1 MSLLTHR
8 LLRALV
14 GWSLVLGLTAVAVH
28 PEPCGRPSDAELR
41 NAAQLAVGWFGA
53 NLEDNG
59 DFVYRYDRG
68 REVVEP
74 GYNDTRHAGVML
86 SLWQA
91 ERAGV
96 VGAGD
101 IAEQAFAR
109 VERRLVDT
117 VIGPAFGR
125 GDSLPS
131 GAIGLLVAALD
142 ERRLA
147 TGATDRDDLLISFGR
162 TLAGVVNADGSVSA
176 DISVDEGPG
185 DARSPFFTGEVMWAL
200 ARLHLTFPSE
210 GFDEPALRIRRYVID
225 DRDDGESPWPP
236 LSDHW
241 AAYAFEAMDRWPNP
255 PALSGADNEWL
266 DRQLEL
272 FGLQV
277 RYESQRRGGV
287 TRFTRGSIALA
298 AGVGTLVEGLGNH
311 LLHLQRNG
319 ERIDDIDV
327 LTERADC
334 AGWLLVDRQISREDA
349 ADDADPARSIGAWF
363 RLGDTQMDDQQHALS
378 ALLLLAEVRAATEAA
393 RSEER
398 RVGKE
403 GRSRWSPDP

>member
-1 MSLLTHR
+1 VSPLTHR

-28 PEPCGRPSDAELR
+28 PERCGRPSDAELR
-41 NAAQLAVGWFGA
+41 NGAELAVEWFGA
-53 NLEDNG
+53 NLKDNG

-68 REVVEP
+68 RGVFEP

-91 ERAGV
+91 ETAGI

-101 IAEQAFAR
+101 IAERAFAR

-117 VIGPAFGR
+117 VIGPAFGG

-147 TGATDRDDLLISFGR
+147 IGATDKDDLLVSLGR
-162 TLAGVVNADGSVSA
+162 TLARVVNADGSVSA

-185 DARSPFFTGEVMWAL
+185 DARSVFFTGEVMWAL
-200 ARLHLTFPSE
+200 ARLHLTFPTE
-210 GFDEPALRIRRYVID
+210 GFDEPALRVRRYVIE
-225 DRDDGESPWPP
+225 DRDEVESPWPP

-241 AAYAFEAMDRWPNP
+241 AAYAFETMDRWPNP
-255 PALSGADNEWL
+255 PVLSGSGNGWL
-266 DRQLEL
+266 DRQLDL

-277 RYESQRRGGV
+277 RYESQRSGGV
-287 TRFTRGSIALA
+287 TRFTRGPIAL
-298 AGVGTLVEGLGNH
+298 GGGLGTLGEGLGNH
-311 LLHLQRNG
+311 LLNLLRNG
-319 ERIDDIDV
+319 ERADDIDV
-327 LTERADC
+327 LTDRADC
-334 AGWLLVDRQISREDA
+334 AAWLLVDRQITREDA
-349 ADDADPARSIGAWF
+349 ADDTDPARSIGAWF
-363 RLGDTQMDDQQHALS
+363 RLGDTQMADQQHALS
-378 ALLLLAEVRAATEAA
+378 ALLLLSEVRASISTAAT
-393 RSEER
+393 
-398 RVGKE
+398 GD
-403 GRSRWSPDP
+403 SP